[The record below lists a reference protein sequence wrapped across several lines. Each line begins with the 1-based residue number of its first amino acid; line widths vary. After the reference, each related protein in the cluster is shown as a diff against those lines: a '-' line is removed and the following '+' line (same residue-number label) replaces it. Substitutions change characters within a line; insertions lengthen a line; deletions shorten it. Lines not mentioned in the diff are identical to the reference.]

1 MEQSSPRPSP
11 VASVLVSAQYAPGA
25 VPTSGDSGLVM
36 EELPRSSPKAPA
48 VSVPVSV
55 PVQSITVSAAPT
67 TVTVSAPPVTVPVLL
82 PCLPLL
88 LLLPVCFSCYCYRTC
103 SCFMISYRFF
113 CYCYRICSRYSYCAC
128 SHHSFVDRSCLPG
141 ACCSFYCFQ

>member
-1 MEQSSPRPSP
+1 
-11 VASVLVSAQYAPGA
+11 
-25 VPTSGDSGLVM
+25 M

-128 SHHSFVDRSCLPG
+128 SHLSFVEPVAPSTASSDRDFPTFSGDQYTVDCRSRDYIKKGITKGLIKM
-141 ACCSFYCFQ
+141 S